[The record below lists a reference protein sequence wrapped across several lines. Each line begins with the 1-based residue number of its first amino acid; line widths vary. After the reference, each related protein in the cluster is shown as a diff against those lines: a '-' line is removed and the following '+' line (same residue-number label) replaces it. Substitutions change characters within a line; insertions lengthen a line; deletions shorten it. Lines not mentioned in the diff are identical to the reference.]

1 MLDWLIK
8 MEDGVTKR
16 KSSLE
21 NPNKDRSSLVT
32 PKKVRQAYFGN
43 RKLKGPRQNFSNLLL
58 IMNLSKKKGTLY

>member
-21 NPNKDRSSLVT
+21 NQTKTNVFWSHPRKSDKHILEMGVKVSLA
-32 PKKVRQAYFGN
+32 KF
-43 RKLKGPRQNFSNLLL
+43 F
-58 IMNLSKKKGTLY
+58 